1 MEQERIEK
9 ALLQRRA
16 MREFLGDEDALAF
29 CEAFFFI
36 TQIWDDL
43 VDQDKAIDPAD
54 VNRAFWLALVEMP
67 ANPFFARHAAQLN
80 AFIGQAA
87 CAWFDANVLE
97 RGTTHERTVAFVLRD
112 AVGGLISLCAYLVG
126 GYDRMR
132 AVSPH
137 VRRLVHDETLE
148 TYLRGLQ

>member
-1 MEQERIEK
+1 MKQETIEK
-9 ALLQRRA
+9 ARLQHQA
-16 MREFLGDEDALAF
+16 MRDILSDEEALAF

-36 TQIWDDL
+36 TQVWDDL

-80 AFIGQAA
+80 AFLGQAV

-97 RGTTHERTVAFVLRD
+97 CGTSHEKTLAFVLRD
-112 AVGGLISLCAYLVG
+112 AVGGLISLCAYLLG

-148 TYLRGLQ
+148 TYLRGLE